1 MNSILK
7 SLVQKLFKKAGYSI
21 TRLAPPRANQYSL
34 PFAPLWRSLSLEK
47 KVHISPYLAYSTSQI
62 TQDLFVISE
71 TLTRDI
77 APFFVE
83 FGAAHG
89 FSLSNTYLLETRLGW
104 NGIVA
109 EPARVYH
116 DELQRNRACRI
127 DLRCVAERSG
137 ESIEF
142 IQSSRPMYSSMS
154 AFLDEAHP
162 ILKSSLNDATR
173 YQVTTVSL
181 NDLLEQ
187 HDAPRRIGYLS
198 IDTEGS
204 ELAILKAFDF
214 SRYSFDVITVEHSDH
229 TRPGYRDALHELLV
243 PQAYR
248 RVRENI
254 SFFDSWYV
262 RAD

>member
-1 MNSILK
+1 MLK
-7 SLVQKLFKKAGYSI
+7 SLIRNLLRKAGYSI
-21 TRLAPPRANQYSL
+21 TRLAPPLPYQYPL
-34 PFAPLWRSLSLEK
+34 PFGPLWRSLSLEK
-47 KVHISPYLAYSTSQI
+47 KVHISPYLAYSKSQI
-62 TQDLFVISE
+62 AQDLFVVSE
-71 TLTRDI
+71 TLKRDI

-83 FGAAHG
+83 FGAANG

-127 DLRCVAERSG
+127 DLRCVAERSD

-142 IQSSRPMYSSMS
+142 IQSTSPEFSTMS
-154 AFLDEAHP
+154 AFLDIAHSTP
-162 ILKSSLNDATR
+162 KSNLNDATR
-173 YQVTTVSL
+173 YHVTTVSL
-181 NDLLEQ
+181 SDLLEQ

-214 SRYSFDVITVEHSDH
+214 SRYSFDVITVEHNSH
-229 TRPGYRDALHELLV
+229 ERPGYRDALHDLLV
-243 PQAYR
+243 PHGYR
-248 RVRENI
+248 RVYEKI
-254 SFFDSWYV
+254 SFFDDWYV
-262 RAD
+262 RAE